1 MNAAILKTQLL
12 CLGARTNEAVE
23 KGRKGGA
30 GPPGRCF
37 ILPSGL
43 SVNVPLRGEFVKNS
57 PFELFEQNGSWQLL
71 KDGEFHSEI
80 EALPRPKFYEKKM
93 SDGTPMWKIALLCGR
108 GCLASTVYQ
117 KCVYWRSNNQCK
129 FCGIE
134 LSLRYG
140 TTIELK
146 TGMQLGEVAAE
157 AAKEGL
163 AQHLTLTTGTSYG
176 PDKGAKILS
185 EATKGVKS
193 AVNILV
199 HVQLEPPDDIAY
211 LEMLYGSGADTVG
224 IHVESFD
231 DDVLKKVCPMKPSLT
246 EYLSIWKSAVKI
258 FGEEQVSSFMI
269 AGLGETDES
278 IIDGAEEMSRIGVIP
293 LLLPLRPIVGTEF
306 ESQSPPTPERMI
318 RLYQAVCE
326 VMKSYGIDPQ
336 KNKAGCARCGNCSAL
351 TEFYTI

>member
-1 MNAAILKTQLL
+1 MNSAILKTQLL
-12 CLGARTNEAVE
+12 CLGARTNEAFE

-37 ILPSGL
+37 ILPSDV
-43 SVNVPLRGEFVKNS
+43 SVNIPLRGEFIKNS
-57 PFELFEQNGSWQLL
+57 PFEIFDAKDSWQLL
-71 KDGEFHSEI
+71 KDGDFHSDI
-80 EALPRPKFYEKKM
+80 EALPRPKFYEKKT
-93 SDGTPMWKIALLCGR
+93 SDGISMWKVALLCGR

-117 KCVYWRSNNQCK
+117 KCIYWRSNSQCK

-146 TGMQLGEVAAE
+146 TGIQLGEVAAE
-157 AAKEGL
+157 AAKDGL
-163 AQHLTLTTGTSYG
+163 VEHVTLTTGTPDG

-185 EATKGVKS
+185 EATKGIKN
-193 AVNILV
+193 AVNIPV

-211 LEMLYGSGADTVG
+211 LEMLYASGTDTVG

-231 DDVLKKVCPMKPSLT
+231 DAVLKKVCPMKPSLT
-246 EYLSIWKSAVKI
+246 EYLSVWKSAVKI
-258 FGEEQVSSFMI
+258 FGEAQVSSFII

-278 IIDGAEEMSRIGVIP
+278 VIEGAEEMSRMGVIP
-293 LLLPLRPIVGTEF
+293 ILLPLRPIVSTEF
-306 ESQSPPTPERMI
+306 ESQSPPRPERMV
-318 RLYQAVCE
+318 RLYRTVCE
-326 VMKSYGIDPQ
+326 VMKSCGVDPR

-351 TEFYTI
+351 KEFYVT

>member
-12 CLGARTNEAVE
+12 CLGARTDEAAE
-23 KGRKGGA
+23 KGRIGGA

-37 ILPSGL
+37 ILPGEV
-43 SVNVPLRGEFVKNS
+43 SVNIPLRGGFVKNS
-57 PFELFEQNGSWQLL
+57 PFQLLEQNCTWQLL
-71 KDGEFHSEI
+71 KDGKFHSEI
-80 EALPRPKFYEKKM
+80 EALPNPRFYEKKT

-117 KCVYWRSNNQCK
+117 RCVYWRSNNQCR

-146 TGMQLGEVAAE
+146 TGMQLGEVAVE
-157 AAKEGL
+157 AAEEGL
-163 AQHLTLTTGTSYG
+163 VQHLTLTTGTPSG

-193 AVNILV
+193 AVKIPV
-199 HVQLEPPDDIAY
+199 HVQLEPPDDISY
-211 LEMLYGSGADTVG
+211 LEMLHESGADTVG

-231 DDVLKKVCPMKPSLT
+231 EAVLKKVCPMKPSLT
-246 EYLSIWKSAVKI
+246 KYHSVWKSAVKI
-258 FGEEQVSSFMI
+258 FGEGQVSSFII

-278 IIDGAEEMSRIGVIP
+278 VTAGAEEMSRIGVIP

-306 ESQSPPTPERMI
+306 ESQSPPRPERMFH
-318 RLYQAVCE
+318 LYRVVCE
-326 VMKSYGIDPQ
+326 VMKSYGIDPR

-351 TEFYTI
+351 TEFYTV

>member
-1 MNAAILKTQLL
+1 MNSATLKTQLL
-12 CLGARTNEAVE
+12 CLGARTDEAVE

-37 ILPSGL
+37 ILPSRV
-43 SVNVPLRGEFVKNS
+43 SVNIPLRGDFIKNS
-57 PFELFEQNGSWQLL
+57 PFRLLEQNGSWQLL
-71 KDGEFHSEI
+71 KDGEFHSEV
-80 EALPRPKFYEKKM
+80 EALPRPKFYQKNTA
-93 SDGTPMWKIALLCGR
+93 DGTPMWKIARLCGR

-117 KCVYWRSNNQCK
+117 KCIYWRSSNQCK

-134 LSLRYG
+134 LSLEYG

-146 TGMQLGEVAAE
+146 TGEQLGEVVAE
-157 AAKEGL
+157 AAKEGFVK
-163 AQHLTLTTGTSYG
+163 HITLTTGTPHG
-176 PDKGAKILS
+176 PDKGANLLS

-193 AVNILV
+193 AVNIPV

-211 LEMLYGSGADTVG
+211 IEMLYRSGADTVG

-231 DDVLKKVCPMKPSLT
+231 DAVLKEVCPMKPSLT

-258 FGEEQVSSFMI
+258 FGEEQVSSFII

-278 IIDGAEEMSRIGVIP
+278 VVKGADEMSRIGVIP

-306 ESQSPPTPERMI
+306 ESQSPPRPERMFH
-318 RLYQAVCE
+318 LYRTVCE
-326 VMKSYGIDPQ
+326 VMKSYGMDPR
-336 KNKAGCARCGNCSAL
+336 KNKAGCVRCGDCSAL